1 MVSLSN
7 RTTGSRLFDVVN
19 VTFMLAVV
27 FVTLYPM
34 YYIAIISVSDG
45 NEVLQ
50 GNVWIWPKGTNL
62 ETYRFVLKDP
72 SIVRSMLNTLFY
84 TSLGTFINILFT
96 AMCAYPLSRRRF
108 FARKFVNIVVIITMF
123 FQGGLIP
130 LYLVV
135 MKLGLIN
142 TVWAIVLVPAINAW
156 YMFIMRTF
164 FQGIPEELHESAL
177 MDGANDLVILIR
189 IILPLA
195 RPVIAT
201 LLLFYAVFHWNR
213 YLQPMIFLNEKS
225 KYPIQ
230 LILRSIVV
238 AGRMEQTN
246 QIGAATDYMV
256 IEKSIKYAVI
266 MISTLPILMVYPFLQ
281 KYFVKGVMVGALKG

>member
-1 MVSLSN
+1 MVRLKN
-7 RTTGSRLFDVVN
+7 RSFGSRVFDYINVV
-19 VTFMLAVV
+19 FMLSVV

-34 YYIAIISVSDG
+34 YYIAIISLSDG
-45 NEVLQ
+45 NEVLH
-50 GNVWIWPKGTNL
+50 GNVWIWPKGANL

-72 SIVRSMLNTLFY
+72 SIVRSMLNTIFY

-96 AMCAYPLSRRRF
+96 SMCAYPLSRRKF
-108 FARKFVNIVVIITMF
+108 FARKSVNIIVIITMF

-201 LLLFYAVFHWNR
+201 LLLFYAVFHWNQ
-213 YLQPMIFLNEKS
+213 YLHPMIFLNEKS